1 MEKADNGFYLF
12 YAKDGELY
20 QVLLKPEEWDV
31 LQIIPNTI
39 IQGNIKVLD
48 DSFGQIYKKEI
59 LVRGVRYVLK

>member
-48 DSFGQIYKKEI
+48 DSFGQIYK
-59 LVRGVRYVLK
+59 RR